1 MGGYVQGTLRKELLP
16 DLIVELF
23 KATALGKSYWFSIS
37 FLPNF
42 TDPKLSTRYS
52 TKEAANCSFR
62 RALKTVTLG
71 KCY

>member
-1 MGGYVQGTLRKELLP
+1 MGGYVQGALRKELLT

-42 TDPKLSTRYS
+42 TDLKLSTRYS
-52 TKEAANCSFR
+52 TKGAANCFFH
-62 RALKTVTLG
+62 RAL
-71 KCY
+71 